1 MPEPHDFRRLLDY
14 LKKLPAIDP
23 SIGSGTGTGDGSL
36 WWVKFIID
44 IDHPMAWRIVQELG
58 HVLNYVSLNER
69 LPTVFMP
76 VSPPPYVNGGPRN
89 FLSWVI
95 ESSDAGFTPS
105 DCAEYLEG
113 HLPGPSMIRNNGS
126 STKTSRLPKRTRQ

>member
-1 MPEPHDFRRLLDY
+1 MLSPEPHTLQPCRTRPIMIGLQLLRHARTARFSKTPRLSQ
-14 LKKLPAIDP
+14 KLPAIDP
-23 SIGSGTGTGDGSL
+23 SIGSGTGTGEGGL
-36 WWVKFIID
+36 WWVKIIID

-76 VSPPPYVNGGPRN
+76 VSPPPYIHGGPRN

-95 ESSDAGFTPS
+95 ESSDATFTP
-105 DCAEYLEG
+105 
-113 HLPGPSMIRNNGS
+113 
-126 STKTSRLPKRTRQ
+126 